1 MRWNPASLRLLLGVL
16 LLLPFFVLACG
27 NEEKVVERIVPT
39 PHPTT
44 GLIEGDVQD
53 KGTGVPGASVTL
65 NPGGLQATT
74 DSQGK
79 FSYQDVDVGAYS
91 LTVAATGYNTV
102 TRSNVIVVRGGTT
115 NLVFALLA
123 VGAAPVI
130 RDSSMS
136 ES

>member
-1 MRWNPASLRLLLGVL
+1 MRWNSASLRLLLGVL
-16 LLLPFFVLACG
+16 LLIPFFILACG
-27 NEEKVVERIVPT
+27 NDEKVVERIVPT
-39 PHPTT
+39 PPPTK

-102 TRSNVIVVRGGTT
+102 TRSSVIVVGGSTT
-115 NLVFALLA
+115 NLIFDLLA
-123 VGAAPVI
+123 VGAAHVT
-130 RDSSMS
+130 RGSSTS
-136 ES
+136 GS

>member
-44 GLIEGDVQD
+44 GLIEGDV
-53 KGTGVPGASVTL
+53 GVPGASVTL